1 MVTNL
6 MPDLSL
12 EAYRASWAA
21 TLAKSFAP
29 WSKMAPAVWAEQVRK
44 MPGDHG
50 SIRSFT
56 FDFAPHERGM
66 FEAIF
71 DPKNQEVIFMLF
83 SRGGK
88 SEVILTALGY
98 CMSEMPRRILA
109 MWPTVGQAEKW
120 SKDNLM
126 GELIQPTPC
135 LDDLCGEAGGRRKS
149 NNTILWKWFPGGLFN
164 IFGANAPGEIRRAK
178 GDFLYAD
185 EIDAIAETQT
195 DEGDPLQIFKKRGSE
210 YPHTIEIY
218 ASYPSI
224 KGASRI
230 ESKFNESDQ
239 RRWFSTCPKCGGE
252 PFIMDRKMI
261 RYEQEKP
268 ETAQIECPRCHTGLG
283 DTERIGMA
291 RNGRWQAT
299 SEFKGK
305 AGFHANAMLWPHP
318 VAPEKYPGGYL
329 QMLAQQ
335 EIDTQKSD
343 NPERAKRVLVNTVDA
358 EPYTPEHLSK
368 IEHSDLYKRREKYD
382 AREEL
387 PKEVVYVT
395 MGGDLQANRAELFF
409 VGWGFAGGVKQCW
422 ALDYR
427 VVRGSPL
434 QNEFWERLEAIL
446 SNIAW
451 KHPSGSYLSLGFG
464 LMDSRYRPDEV
475 FSFARRVQ
483 KLRVYAC
490 EGATTLGK
498 PIVPKKPTKR
508 GVPPAFVY
516 EIGTHEAKD
525 VIYQRLE
532 IADPTKQGFMHFP
545 EIATFGE
552 LFFKQLTIEES
563 VMQRGR
569 DGNFYRFFFKKSSDD
584 RNEQLDTAVYAC
596 AAEQIARPNYVKLAE
611 ELGAEKKPAVI
622 RANPDMGMKLPRQKV
637 SSGGWM
643 GGGGYRI

>member
-1 MVTNL
+1 MV
-6 MPDLSL
+6 DLISGA
-12 EAYRASWAA
+12 AYKDSWRS
-21 TLAKSFAP
+21 TLSRSFAP
-29 WSKMAPAVWAEQVRK
+29 WSKMPPLQWAEKVRK
-44 MPGDHG
+44 MPGEHG
-50 SIRSFT
+50 SIRSFS
-56 FDFAPHERGM
+56 FSFAPHERGM

-71 DPKNQEVIFMLF
+71 DPRNQEVIFMLF

-98 CMSEMPRRILA
+98 CIAEMPRRILS

-126 GELIQPTPC
+126 EELIRPTGS
-135 LDDLCGEAGGRRKS
+135 LDDLLGEAGGRRKS
-149 NNTILWKWFPGGLFN
+149 NNTILWKSYPGGLIN

-224 KGASRI
+224 RGASRI

-252 PFIMDRKMI
+252 PFVMGRKDL
-261 RYEQEKP
+261 RYEADKP
-268 ETAQIECPRCHTGLG
+268 ETAALECPKCHAALS
-283 DTERIGMA
+283 ERDRIFMA
-291 RNGRWQAT
+291 RNGEWKAT
-299 SEFKGK
+299 SAFKGK
-305 AGFHANAMLWPHP
+305 AGFHGNALLWPHP
-318 VAPEKYPGGYL
+318 VEEQKYPGGFL

-335 EIDTQKSD
+335 EIDVQRSD
-343 NPERAKRVLVNTVDA
+343 NPERSKRVLVNTVDA
-358 EPYTPEHLSK
+358 DPYQPEHLQK
-368 IEHSDLYKRREKYD
+368 IEHSELYKRREDYD
-382 AREEL
+382 PREEV
-387 PKEVVYVT
+387 PKEVVAVT

-409 VGWGFAGGVKQCW
+409 IGWGYKGGVKQSW
-422 ALDYR
+422 GLDYR
-427 VVRGSPL
+427 IVRGSPL
-434 QNEFWERLEAIL
+434 QAEFWEKMEAVL
-446 SNIAW
+446 SNVNW
-451 KHPSGSYLSLGFG
+451 KHPSGSYLSLNFG
-464 LMDSRYRPDEV
+464 LFDSRFRPDEV

-498 PIVPKKPTKR
+498 PIIPKKPIKR
-508 GVPPAFVY
+508 GVPPALVY

-532 IADPTKQGFMHFP
+532 ISDPTKQGYMHFP
-545 EIATFGE
+545 STVQFTET
-552 LFFKQLTIEES
+552 FFKQLTIEES

-569 DGNFYRFFFKKSSDD
+569 DGNFYRYFFKKSSDD
-584 RNEQLDTAVYAC
+584 RNEPLDTCVYAN
-596 AAEQIARPNYVKLAE
+596 AAEQIARINYEKLAK
-611 ELGAEKKPAVI
+611 ELNTEKVPQVKPV
-622 RANPDMGMKLPRQKV
+622 NPDMGMKFPRPKI
-637 SSGGWM
+637 GGTGWM
-643 GGGGYRI
+643 GGGGYRL